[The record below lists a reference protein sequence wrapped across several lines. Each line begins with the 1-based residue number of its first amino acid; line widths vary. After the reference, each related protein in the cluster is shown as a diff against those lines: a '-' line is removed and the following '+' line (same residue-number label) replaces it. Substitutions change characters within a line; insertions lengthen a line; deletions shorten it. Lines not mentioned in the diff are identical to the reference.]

1 MPRRTPLTR
10 PRILAAAVDLINADG
25 DVSMRALA
33 TRLSVTPM
41 ALYKHYPNKDA
52 LLLDVVEEISRDL
65 SLPAEE
71 QDPVAD
77 STAVARGLHDF
88 LAGHPWMVRLIATGQ
103 LASPRGFDVSD
114 RLIRAARHAGLDD
127 AAAFAFYRTM
137 FATVLGQVT
146 ITATRTERAAAGTG
160 DAGGTGG
167 TGGTAGTVQ
176 HVVTR
181 AADAVPAGLAD
192 SWAGLDRA
200 TGPDE
205 VFATVAAVLGAPP
218 RPRHP

>member
-71 QDPVAD
+71 HDPVAD
-77 STAVARGLHDF
+77 SAAVARGLHDF

-114 RLIRAARHAGLDD
+114 RLIRAARQAGLDD
-127 AAAFAFYRTM
+127 AAAFTFYRTM

-160 DAGGTGG
+160 GTG
-167 TGGTAGTVQ
+167 GTVQ
-176 HVVTR
+176 HVAAR

-192 SWAGLDRA
+192 SWADLDRA

-218 RPRHP
+218 QSRRP

>member
-10 PRILAAAVDLINADG
+10 PRIFAAAVDIINADG

-65 SLPAEE
+65 ALPAAE
-71 QDPVAD
+71 QDPATD
-77 STAVARGLHDF
+77 STAVARRLHDF
-88 LAGHPWMVRLIATGQ
+88 LAGRPWMVRLIATGQ

-114 RLIRAARHAGLDD
+114 RLIGAARRAGFDD

-146 ITATRTERAAAGTG
+146 ITATRSEAAN
-160 DAGGTGG
+160 
-167 TGGTAGTVQ
+167 GTVPD
-176 HVVTR
+176 VITR
-181 AADAVPAGLAD
+181 ASDAVPAGLAD
-192 SWAGLDRA
+192 SWADLDRA

-205 VFATVAAVLGAPP
+205 VFATVAAVLSAPP
-218 RPRHP
+218 QPRRP

>member
-71 QDPVAD
+71 HDPVAD
-77 STAVARGLHDF
+77 SAAVARGLHDF

-114 RLIRAARHAGLDD
+114 RLIRAARQAGLDD
-127 AAAFAFYRTM
+127 AAAFTFYRTM

-146 ITATRTERAAAGTG
+146 ITATRTEREAAGTG
-160 DAGGTGG
+160 DTGG
-167 TGGTAGTVQ
+167 TGGTAVQ
-176 HVVTR
+176 HVADR

-192 SWAGLDRA
+192 SWADLDRA

-218 RPRHP
+218 QSWRP

>member
-33 TRLSVTPM
+33 ARLGVTPM

-52 LLLDVVEEISRDL
+52 LLLDVIDEISRDL
-65 SLPAEE
+65 ALPAEDP
-71 QDPVAD
+71 DPVAD
-77 STAVARGLHDF
+77 SIAVAGRLHDF
-88 LAGHPWMVRLIATGQ
+88 LTGHPWMARLIATGQ

-114 RLIRAARHAGLDD
+114 RLIRAARRAGSDD

-146 ITATRTERAAAGTG
+146 ITASRNEHEESAGP
-160 DAGGTGG
+160 GGPDGS
-167 TGGTAGTVQ
+167 AGTVPD
-176 HVVTR
+176 VVTR

-192 SWAGLDRA
+192 SWADLERA
-200 TGPDE
+200 TGPDM
-205 VFATVAAVLGAPP
+205 VFATVAAVLRAPA
-218 RPRHP
+218 RPGRS

>member
-10 PRILAAAVDLINADG
+10 PRILAAAVDLINDDG
-25 DVSMRALA
+25 DVAMRALA

-160 DAGGTGG
+160 GTGG
-167 TGGTAGTVQ
+167 TVPHIAA
-176 HVVTR
+176 R

-192 SWAGLDRA
+192 SWADLDRA

-205 VFATVAAVLGAPP
+205 VFATVAAVLNAPP
-218 RPRHP
+218 QPRRP